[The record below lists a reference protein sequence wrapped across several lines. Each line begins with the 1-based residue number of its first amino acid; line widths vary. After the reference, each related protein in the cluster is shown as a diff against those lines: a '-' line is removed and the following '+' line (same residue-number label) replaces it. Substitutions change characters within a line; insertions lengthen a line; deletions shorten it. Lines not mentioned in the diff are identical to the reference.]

1 MHWDSV
7 GEKKKPL
14 WEFIW
19 DTAWGFSTKQ
29 AQEWWLWA
37 GMRAKKDQQEIED
50 AILQGK
56 AESMSYLS
64 DLKQDQVLF
73 K

>member
-1 MHWDSV
+1 
-7 GEKKKPL
+7 
-14 WEFIW
+14 
-19 DTAWGFSTKQ
+19 
-29 AQEWWLWA
+29 
-37 GMRAKKDQQEIED
+37 MRAKKDQQEIED